1 MSNKPII
8 SFRVENERQDRISSV
23 DVIAS
28 VFLLVVA
35 YVVIAC
41 ALSFVLK
48 IGCVFIGVEFTWIL
62 PLILAL
68 VIEIVLCTI

>member
-8 SFRVENERQDRISSV
+8 SFRIENERQDRISAV

-28 VFLLVVA
+28 GFLLLVA
-35 YVVIAC
+35 YVVITC

-48 IGCVFIGVEFTWIL
+48 IGCMFVGVEFTWIL
-62 PLILAL
+62 PMILAL

>member
-1 MSNKPII
+1 MSSKPII
-8 SFRVENERQDRISSV
+8 SFRIENEQQDGITTL

-28 VFLLVVA
+28 AFLLLVA

-48 IGCVFIGVEFTWIL
+48 IVCLFIGVEFTWVV

-68 VIEIVLCTI
+68 VIEIVLCTR